1 MSTMLRV
8 IKHCKLRLL
17 SPLYAQCVY
26 FFEKEKGKRNHQ
38 KAIKKSQIKNSLHL
52 KFGVGLSSN
61 YVLRTEIDNKLQ
73 I

>member
-26 FFEKEKGKRNHQ
+26 FFAKEKGKRNHQ
-38 KAIKKSQIKNSLHL
+38 KAIKKPNKEFI
-52 KFGVGLSSN
+52 SSEIWTGF
-61 YVLRTEIDNKLQ
+61 VFKLLRTAIDKQQ